1 MKKSFLLP
9 AVILILLVSF
19 LSIKLFVK
27 EKSSEERLRDVL
39 YKLEQ
44 INSAT
49 YYATMTPFAPGDTV
63 PAFTSIRYYKEYVN
77 RADTF
82 QGASFVWF
90 QNGDTSMPD
99 FCYDGH
105 MKATAV
111 PDEKTIVIDSLKSGK
126 SSLRYINGP
135 FFTKIKTLLQ
145 YALET
150 NDSIL
155 IESNDMGTTIQY
167 SFSIYDTI
175 AEVIGNRIIYFPNI
189 YGSSKGEVSR
199 YQIWIDKSDGL
210 PYRLRREM
218 PHDISVTAIKDVKL
232 NHILLEDFK
241 ATDYF
246 PSDFSIQYSTAYKEA
261 VTANLVGKTAPDW
274 VLRDS
279 NNNIISLE
287 NLESKVIL
295 IQFTGVSCGACLASI
310 PFLNQLDTEYDNK
323 DFKLV
328 SIECWSKSWNALS
341 KYQER
346 NNINY
351 TFIRSSKEVSSSYQI
366 QGVPRF
372 FILDENRVVREVIK
386 GYGKGSTDKKIR
398 DAINKLI

>member
-1 MKKSFLLP
+1 MKKSFLPILF
-9 AVILILLVSF
+9 VIVLLVSF
-19 LSIKLFVK
+19 WWLKTNQTKKNDIKYLQEVFQN
-27 EKSSEERLRDVL
+27 LDH
-39 YKLEQ
+39 

-99 FCYDGH
+99 FCYDGN

-145 YALET
+145 YAFET

-155 IESNDMGTTIQY
+155 IESKDMGDSIHY

-175 AEVIGNRIIYFPNI
+175 AEVIGNHIIYFPNI

-210 PYRLRREM
+210 PYRFKREM
-218 PHDISVTAIKDVKL
+218 PHDISVITIKDVKL

-241 ATDYF
+241 ASDYF

-295 IQFTGVSCGACLASI
+295 IQFTGVSCGPCLASI

-328 SIECWSKSWNALS
+328 SIECWSKSRNALS
-341 KYQER
+341 KYRER
-346 NNINY
+346 NNISY

-372 FILDENRVVREVIK
+372 FILDENRVIREEIK